1 MKFFNFIYSL
11 FFRSNLFPIVFILT
25 VIGIF
30 WYLIA
35 IPMNTEKVER
45 KFKNLNSTEKIIQS
59 WNLEKPKL
67 PTPHQIVKEI
77 VNTVFFKKITS
88 KRSLVYHGWI
98 TLEATLAGF
107 FLGTVLGI
115 LL

>member
-11 FFRSNLFPIVFILT
+11 FFRSNFFPIVFILI

-77 VNTVFFKKITS
+77 VNTVFFKKISS
-88 KRSLVYHGWI
+88 KRSLVYHG
-98 TLEATLAGF
+98 
-107 FLGTVLGI
+107 
-115 LL
+115 

>member
-1 MKFFNFIYSL
+1 
-11 FFRSNLFPIVFILT
+11 
-25 VIGIF
+25 
-30 WYLIA
+30 
-35 IPMNTEKVER
+35 MNTEKVER

-77 VNTVFFKKITS
+77 VNTVFFKKLHQNVRLYIMD
-88 KRSLVYHGWI
+88 G
-98 TLEATLAGF
+98 
-107 FLGTVLGI
+107 